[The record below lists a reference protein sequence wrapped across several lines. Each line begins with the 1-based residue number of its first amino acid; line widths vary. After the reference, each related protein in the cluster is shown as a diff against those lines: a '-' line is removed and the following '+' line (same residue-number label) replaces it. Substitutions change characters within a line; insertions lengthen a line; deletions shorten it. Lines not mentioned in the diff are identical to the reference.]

1 MKYTRILGTPLNSG
15 RYPGISVR
23 ELQMQLLRA
32 EKALSNKHNEE
43 EYISEREVF
52 KIFRDILPDYF
63 YMRGYYD
70 PDNKEE
76 QK

>member
-1 MKYTRILGTPLNSG
+1 MKYTRIWRRTPLNSG

-52 KIFRDILPDYF
+52 NILRDILPDYF
-63 YMRGYYD
+63 YMEGSYD
-70 PDNKEE
+70 PDSKEE
-76 QK
+76 